1 MELVETTQV
10 SFDHLIR
17 AAGLSR
23 ITDQDYHDPKF
34 EPDKEEYRLA
44 SG

>member
-1 MELVETTQV
+1 MELVETTQAG
-10 SFDHLIR
+10 FEHLIR

-23 ITDQDYHDPKF
+23 ITSQAYHDPKF

-44 SG
+44 SD